1 MIFRNSA
8 IVAALATTLFAVAA
22 SADSLDPT
30 SLNGESF
37 KITLVEADGFVNSE
51 AGDGEFSG
59 YIIDMIESVAKKA
72 GFEYDLLLPSG
83 YGEDCAS
90 VLDANYT
97 APEEGSNSTTAA
109 AVDPY
114 NAVYASSYLCGQN
127 DVIGPGDIPEESQ
140 TDMYWSMYYVT
151 TSRQLAG
158 KFSVPFKPPTQGLTM
173 YGTQTGVGS
182 FGDLITQQKDGKVG
196 EACIGGNTA
205 YAAWLA
211 NALPDLQTFEIENT
225 EAGADEALESGKCTV
240 IINAEHAALKFV
252 YSHFLKGGCKI
263 DGKPVGIIGEGLQ
276 YGLTQMAIGFNDNV
290 PEDTIRV
297 ISYWMNDLMT
307 CAPNDEDCGGS
318 LYASWLGKFGT
329 SNLCGYVSDPVS
341 DNAEFLPS
349 DVSGSSAIAVS
360 TIAGSVTAFAAIV
373 GGGLLA

>member
-1 MIFRNSA
+1 MIFRDSA
-8 IVAALATTLFAVAA
+8 IVAALTATLFAVAA
-22 SADSLDPT
+22 SEALDPT

-51 AGDGEFSG
+51 ADGEFSG

-83 YGEDCAS
+83 YGDNCPS
-90 VLDANYT
+90 ILDANYLGFNANAVDYLKT
-97 APEEGSNSTTAA
+97 AG
-109 AVDPY
+109 VDPY

-158 KFSVPFKPPTQGLTM
+158 KFSVAFKPPTQGLTM

-182 FGDLITQQKDGKVG
+182 FEDLITQQKDDKVG
-196 EACIGGNTA
+196 AACIGGNTA

-211 NALPDLQTFEIENT
+211 NALPDLQTIEIENT
-225 EAGADEALESGKCTV
+225 EAAAEKALESGKCTV

-252 YSHFLKGGCKI
+252 NAHFLKGKCKI

-307 CAPNDEDCGGS
+307 CAPNDEGCGGS
-318 LYASWLGKFGT
+318 LYASWLAKFGT
-329 SNLCGYVSDPVS
+329 SDACGYVSDP
-341 DNAEFLPS
+341 EPS
-349 DVSGSSAIAVS
+349 DMSGSSAITTVATTVV
-360 TIAGSVTAFAAIV
+360 AGAVTAFAAIV
-373 GGGLLA
+373 GEGLLA